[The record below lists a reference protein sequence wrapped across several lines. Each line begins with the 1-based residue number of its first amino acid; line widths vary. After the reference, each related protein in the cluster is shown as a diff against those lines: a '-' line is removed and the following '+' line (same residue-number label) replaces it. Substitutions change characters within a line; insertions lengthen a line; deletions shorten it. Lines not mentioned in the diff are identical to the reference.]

1 MSSPDRRATDAWSS
15 ARQAL
20 GRRVVAELFVIAAIA
35 AWWLTAASL
44 PPKIF
49 PSPVQVFWEL
59 VRLSTDAEFWSN
71 AAATGARVLLAVVA
85 ATLVSTA
92 VGLLPRY
99 VKWTSGIVDDVLVP
113 FFSSFPAIIWAI
125 LGTVWFGLSS
135 AAILLVQILI
145 IFPFCLVNVTEGAK
159 EIGQEEV
166 EMGRSFGRHRP
177 WAIFWRIE
185 LPMLSPFII
194 AGARISYGVCW
205 KVSIIAELFGGRS
218 GLGYMMQWAQDFGS
232 VDSIIAICLSIV
244 FFVMIG
250 DALVLRPLSHL
261 FQPEPAG
268 AKRGWIA
275 GALKLF
281 SPRGPSARSTV
292 GQLEPRK

>member
-1 MSSPDRRATDAWSS
+1 MSSPDRAGTGAWSG

-20 GRRVVAELFVIAAIA
+20 GRRAVAELFVVAAIA

-59 VRLSTDAEFWSN
+59 VRLSTDPEFWAN
-71 AAATGARVLLAVVA
+71 AAATGARVVLAVVA

-205 KVSIIAELFGGRS
+205 KISIIAELFGGRS
-218 GLGYMMQWAQDFGS
+218 GLGYMLQWAQDFGS
-232 VDSIIAICLSIV
+232 VDSIIAICLAIV

-250 DALVLRPLSHL
+250 DALVLRPLSRL

-275 GALKLF
+275 GALKVL
-281 SPRGPSARSTV
+281 SPRGQSARSTV

>member
-1 MSSPDRRATDAWSS
+1 MSSPDPRAPTSLSA

-20 GRRVVAELFVIAAIA
+20 ARRLVAELSVAAAIA
-35 AWWLTAASL
+35 AWWLTAARF
-44 PPKIF
+44 PPKVF
-49 PSPVQVFWEL
+49 PSPVRVFWEL
-59 VRLSTDAEFWSN
+59 VRLSTDPEFWAN
-71 AAATGARVLLAVVA
+71 AAATGSRVLLSVVI
-85 ATLVSTA
+85 ATILSTA

-135 AAILLVQILI
+135 AAILLVQVLI

-166 EMGRSFGRHRP
+166 EMGRSFGRRP

-205 KVSIIAELFGGRS
+205 KISIIAELFGGRS

-232 VDSIIAICLSIV
+232 VDSIIAICLAIV
-244 FFVMIG
+244 CFVMIG
-250 DALVLRPLSHL
+250 DALVLRPLSRL
-261 FQPEPAG
+261 FQPDTAPGRRSLFAM
-268 AKRGWIA
+268 
-275 GALKLF
+275 ALKTI
-281 SPRGPSARSTV
+281 SVRGQSA
-292 GQLEPRK
+292 